1 MSRGGKVADGREG
14 SCGKGE
20 RPGEGGTGE
29 EGGGGAQ
36 GKAHAGVI
44 VAVGRMLLN
53 GIWIVRTP
61 VFSHWYLVVV
71 PRFVASLR
79 GFPFFSLP
87 QMVFV

>member
-1 MSRGGKVADGREG
+1 MADGREG

-61 VFSHWYLVVV
+61 VFSHWLWFHVR
-71 PRFVASLR
+71 PSRGFSPR
-79 GFPFFSLP
+79 GFPFP
-87 QMVFV
+87 QIV